1 MAKETLNS
9 LKLQLEQITKERD
22 ANMQAAQNA
31 LIVANEFGARLE
43 NIEKSLQLPFLEKG
57 LFKKIWWVITHINDI
72 AALIEDVIRQ
82 IREWREYVEKL
93 RAASKQN

>member
-31 LIVANEFGARLE
+31 LVIANEFGSRLE
-43 NIEKSLQLPFLEKG
+43 NIEKALQLPFLEKG

-93 RAASKQN
+93 KAASKQN